1 MKTPKAV
8 FVNPSRITTGSAFV
22 MPAAQATL
30 AGAVPGR
37 LDVELKIVDEAIER
51 FDPNEVGAGDIVCV
65 SALTNNVREAYRV
78 TRQAKERGATVV
90 LGGPHPTLLPQE
102 ALRFG
107 ADAVVRGDGDTVVA
121 EVLED
126 CFARRIPATRVYQD
140 ASGAPFM
147 ISGEQMAYP
156 RLDLMKVDRYVAASL
171 RSSQGCREHC
181 SFCTVPTI
189 SGRAARE
196 RPVEMV
202 AREVRELHRRG
213 FRFAI
218 WGADNLVQY
227 PRSLVESA
235 HPAER
240 KTYEAERE
248 RSLTFFRKLGALTGS
263 ERVWGFAQL
272 TLRLHDDPE
281 MLRALSHDGAICA
294 ALFGIESIDPAALKR
309 MAKQWNG
316 TRDEIAEKVQRIQ
329 RAGIHVLGSMIVG
342 LPTDTPA
349 TIEAMRRFAVESGMS
364 VAQFPIYEILPGSPD
379 FLQAQRDLLK
389 TSPSAAEFP
398 IVHQRGGPQA
408 QGQPARIKLLRDE
421 YWLHNDT
428 VPHLA
433 HPSFSFKELKEQG
446 RKSWRYFYHFRFLF
460 RNGIRSRWPV
470 QRTLV
475 YVLVCKAFAKFYGG
489 AVGLSADSVRIGNA
503 SFATR
508 KLMAAAAW
516 GMRKIPPPP
525 DLSLGT
531 HSGDPVPLTAN
542 PVHEEE

>member
-37 LDVELKIVDEAIER
+37 LDVDMKIVDEAIER

-65 SALTNNVREAYRV
+65 SAMTNNVREAYRV
-78 TRQAKERGATVV
+78 VQQAKERDATVV
-90 LGGPHPTLLPQE
+90 LGGPHPTLLPEE

-107 ADAVVRGDGDTVVA
+107 ADAVVRGDGDTIIGQ
-121 EVLED
+121 VLED
-126 CFARRIPATRVYQD
+126 CIAKRIVATRIYQD
-140 ASGAPFM
+140 STGGPFM
-147 ISGEQMAYP
+147 VSGEQMAYP

-189 SGRAARE
+189 SGRMARE
-196 RPVEMV
+196 RPVEMA

-240 KTYEAERE
+240 KAFEAERE
-248 RSLTFFRKLGALTGS
+248 RSLTFFRKFGALTGS

-272 TLRLHDDPE
+272 TLRLHDDDE

-316 TRDEIAEKVQRIQ
+316 TRDEIGEKVGRIQ
-329 RAGIHVLGSMIVG
+329 RAGIHALGSMIVG
-342 LPTDTPA
+342 LPTDTRE
-349 TIEAMRRFAVESGMS
+349 TIDSMRKFAVKSGMS
-364 VAQFPIYEILPGSPD
+364 VAQFPIYELLPGSPD
-379 FLQAQRDLLK
+379 YFQSRRDLLQR
-389 TSPSAAEFP
+389 SASAAELA
-398 IVHQRGGPQA
+398 ILPQV
-408 QGQPARIKLLRDE
+408 QGQSSRIKLLRDE
-421 YWLHNDT
+421 YWLEDDT
-428 VPHLA
+428 VPHLE
-433 HPSFSFKELKEQG
+433 HPHFSFKELKEQG
-446 RKSWRYFYHFRFLF
+446 RKSWRYFYRLRFLF
-460 RNGIRSRWPV
+460 RNGLRSRWPAR
-470 QRTLV
+470 RTFV
-475 YVLVCKAFAKFYGG
+475 YVLVCKAFATFYGG
-489 AVGLSADSVRIGNA
+489 AVGLSADSVRVGSA
-503 SFATR
+503 SFGMR

-525 DLSLGT
+525 PVSVMDDSAGPVSLM
-531 HSGDPVPLTAN
+531 AN
-542 PVHEEE
+542 PAGEEG